1 MNAVHSIVWALLI
14 ASLLHIANGS
24 SAYSTLCDS
33 VFCNVLGEANA
44 EINKLRDIIVEGSCI
59 PKFGV
64 EADRICNTALETFT
78 SKAPPD
84 DSSSSES
91 IYDKKVEEL
100 ERSLDAP
107 LHVLYLKQIALLR
120 EKAIK
125 NFKQSL
131 NTEGSEYEAMMAADE
146 FFRRE
151 AEEST
156 RQNPD
161 WDYVKESQMLKQT
174 LGEVAGRAKKNY
186 RSEIKC
192 FETKST
198 GHAIFADATTAA
210 AGYPTTSSRGI

>member
-1 MNAVHSIVWALLI
+1 MPNFTYLV
-14 ASLLHIANGS
+14 
-24 SAYSTLCDS
+24 
-33 VFCNVLGEANA
+33 
-44 EINKLRDIIVEGSCI
+44 DIIVEGSCI

-174 LGEVAGRAKKNY
+174 LGEVAGRGMFCHPFILRCILLLTLYN
-186 RSEIKC
+186 
-192 FETKST
+192 TST
-198 GHAIFADATTAA
+198 YIVLYT
-210 AGYPTTSSRGI
+210 